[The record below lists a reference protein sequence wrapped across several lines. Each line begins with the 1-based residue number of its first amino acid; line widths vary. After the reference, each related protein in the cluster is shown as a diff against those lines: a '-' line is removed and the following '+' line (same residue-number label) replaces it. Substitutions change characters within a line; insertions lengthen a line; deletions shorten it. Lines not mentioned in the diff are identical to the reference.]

1 MLGTLRC
8 AQVFVDMVAT
18 KRLSLAPSI
27 STFDRRFAG
36 VAARHALRVARC
48 LLRGVPLGVAG
59 GVLQVAGCR
68 LHLARCTLS
77 AVRRMMRVRSVAS
90 ALPCL
95 ACRRVFARGPR
106 RDARSCA
113 PALHHQAAGA
123 RNPQHATCNTQ
134 HATRNVRGATSNMQC
149 ATHNVQIATYNVR
162 RATRNVQRA
171 TRNMQ
176 LASALAATMRYF
188 YSRACTP
195 MAAD

>member
-1 MLGTLRC
+1 VFGTLRC

-36 VAARHALRVARC
+36 VAARHTLRGARC
-48 LLRGVPLGVAG
+48 PLRGVPLGVAG
-59 GVLQVAGCR
+59 GVLHVACCR

-77 AVRRMMRVRSVAS
+77 AVRRMMRVRSVATVS
-90 ALPCL
+90 AAFAVPAGECSPADLGVTLDLVHRLFTTKLQAL
-95 ACRRVFARGPR
+95 ATFNTQHATCDV
-106 RDARSCA
+106 
-113 PALHHQAAGA
+113 
-123 RNPQHATCNTQ
+123 QHATCNL
-134 HATRNVRGATSNMQC
+134 
-149 ATHNVQIATYNVR
+149 
-162 RATRNVQRA
+162 QRA

-176 LASALAATMRYF
+176 LASALAATMQYF

>member
-1 MLGTLRC
+1 VFGTLRC

-48 LLRGVPLGVAG
+48 PLRVVPLGVAG
-59 GVLQVAGCR
+59 RAVLHVARCALQVAS
-68 LHLARCTLS
+68 CTLS
-77 AVRRMMRVRSVAS
+77 AVRRMMRVRSVATVS
-90 ALPCL
+90 AAFAVPAGECSPADLGVTLDLVHRLFTTKLQAL
-95 ACRRVFARGPR
+95 ATFNTQHATCDV
-106 RDARSCA
+106 
-113 PALHHQAAGA
+113 
-123 RNPQHATCNTQ
+123 QHATCNL
-134 HATRNVRGATSNMQC
+134 
-149 ATHNVQIATYNVR
+149 
-162 RATRNVQRA
+162 QRA

-176 LASALAATMRYF
+176 LASALAATMQYF